1 MKTYT
6 PTQVT
11 SFINKSSRVP
21 YAIIP
26 LLLVFILFYHSVSM
40 DKIHEQD
47 LLIDSLIEAID
58 GLTSPFPQG
67 NGGIESPGVL
77 PPKGWVD
84 PRTIISTEITYTF

>member
-6 PTQVT
+6 PPIQVT
-11 SFINKSSRVP
+11 SFNKSSRVP
-21 YAIIP
+21 WAIAT
-26 LLLVFILFYHSVSM
+26 LLLAFILFYHSVSV

-47 LLIDSLIEAID
+47 LLIDELIEAID
-58 GLTSPFPQG
+58 GLTSPPPQG